1 MTLETAM
8 NKALLEPERSI
19 NIVKRLK
26 GRKFDD
32 LEVQL
37 DGKWLPHDIANKG
50 RKPSVSIKW
59 PGGAISHFCLMYKI

>member
-1 MTLETAM
+1 MTLETTK

-26 GRKFDD
+26 GSKFDD

-37 DGKWLPHDIANKG
+37 DGK
-50 RKPSVSIKW
+50 
-59 PGGAISHFCLMYKI
+59 